1 MRTKYWILFILIIL
15 LYTCESNTGSTHNT
29 IETYN
34 NYEKVPS
41 SSSGI
46 SFVNRIEHNL
56 ASKSNLFDYDYFYN
70 GSGVG
75 IADFNNDGL
84 KDVFL
89 CANQANN
96 RIYLNK
102 GELTFEDITQK
113 ANINANNKG
122 WSSGVTFADINQDG
136 WIDIYISQGGP
147 YNKEKRKNI
156 LLINQGDLTFKEK
169 ADEYG
174 LADTGISTQSAFFDY
189 DKDGDLDCIVM
200 NENDY
205 YGLDPERFYKLFENK
220 ELLKENSSH
229 LYEQIDGKFIDVTE
243 KAGLLKPS
251 FGLGLCVSDLNNDNW
266 LDIYIANDYYVPDG
280 MYINNGNGTFTD
292 KIKTATKQISFY
304 GMGVDIAD
312 VNNDNLKDIYVLD
325 MASSD
330 HVRSKTLMASMS
342 TSNFEL
348 ITNKLDLHYQY
359 MFNSLQLNLGNNNYH
374 NIAQHS
380 KLAKTDWSWAGLI
393 FDHDND
399 GYEDILVTN
408 GYRRYGSDNDSRTKI
423 NQTKRL
429 YDGKVPLEIKEQLYE
444 ELPSEKL
451 PNILYKNS
459 GNLNFK
465 NISQYSDLN
474 EPTFS
479 NGAVYSD
486 LDNDGD
492 QDLIINNIDQE
503 AFIYKNTSIEKNLGN
518 YIKII
523 PKGNVSENFAKITI
537 KYNDIVKTKESKRVR
552 GYLSAVD
559 NDVHFGVGDNKNIDS
574 IIVEWGSGKTE
585 KISNVEVNQTINVFE
600 KNASKEI
607 NTAQQSNYWFNK
619 TNSTGINYKNIE
631 NDFDDFKKEILLPYK
646 QSTLGP
652 SISSGDVNNDDL
664 DDIFIGGSKGQPGQ
678 LFIQRG
684 NRYENKRISSFIED
698 RNYEDMES
706 VFIDIDNDNDLDLY
720 VVSGGNEFNNR
731 SNLLQDRIYLND
743 GNGNF
748 TKDKQSEISDY
759 TISGKSVSKIDYDKD
774 GDIDLIVGN
783 RIIPQ
788 KYPLYEPSIIYEN
801 VNGIFKNVTYKTAP
815 EFEDFGIV
823 NKVITTDINNDG
835 WEDFICVGEWT
846 NIGVF
851 INNKG
856 KFKNISIDN
865 GLDKIYGWW
874 YNIQETDVNNDGYKD
889 YIVGNIGTNSK
900 YKTNQSKPLKVFAD
914 DFDGNGTHD
923 LVLSYEY
930 KNEYVP
936 LRGKE
941 CSTQQMPFIGEKI
954 PTFDEFATS
963 SIEDIYGEVVT
974 TAYQKKVTEFSSV
987 ILVNNGDM
995 TFKVNKL
1002 PELAQTIPIL
1012 SSETY
1017 DINKDGYEDVIVA
1030 GNIYNTEV
1038 ETPRLDNQFAVVLIS
1053 NKTDNY
1059 KAIGPENT
1067 GLYTNGNTKSIKIVG
1082 DNNPLLII
1090 ANNNGN
1096 SETFIINDNK

>member
-1 MRTKYWILFILIIL
+1 MRTKYGILFILIIL
-15 LYTCESNTGSTHNT
+15 LYTCESNTGSADNT

-46 SFVNRIEHNL
+46 SFINRIEHNL

-102 GELTFEDITQK
+102 GGLTFEDITEK

-156 LLINQGDLTFKEK
+156 LLINQGDLTFEEK

-330 HVRSKTLMASMS
+330 HVRSKTLMASMN

-408 GYRRYGSDNDSRTKI
+408 GYRRYGSDNDSRIKI

-459 GNLNFK
+459 GNLTFK

-518 YIKII
+518 YIKIV

-574 IIVEWGSGKTE
+574 IIVEWVSGKTE

-607 NTAQQSNYWFNK
+607 NTAQQTNYWFNK

-664 DDIFIGGSKGQPGQ
+664 DDVFIGGSKGQPGQ

-783 RIIPQ
+783 RIITQ

-856 KFKNISIDN
+856 KFKNISIES

-914 DFDGNGTHD
+914 DFDENGTHD

-954 PTFDEFATS
+954 PTFDEFATA

-1017 DINKDGYEDVIVA
+1017 DINKDGYEDIIVA

-1038 ETPRLDNQFAVVLIS
+1038 ETPRLDNQFAVVLLS
-1053 NKTDNY
+1053 NKIDNY